1 VFSGQ
6 GSLTRRQK
14 VQAEVRE
21 QLERTLAELALL
33 QSQNSKREAAMQ
45 KQQEEM
51 RRMLQEWKDQYM
63 SLQQVSLLRLCA
75 TGYVL

>member
-1 VFSGQ
+1 MFSGQ